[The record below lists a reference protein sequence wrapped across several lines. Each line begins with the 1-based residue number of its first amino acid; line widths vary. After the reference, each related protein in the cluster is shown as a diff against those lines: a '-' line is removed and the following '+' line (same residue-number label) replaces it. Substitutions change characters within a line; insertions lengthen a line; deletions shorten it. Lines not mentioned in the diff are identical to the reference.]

1 MAKRKDFKHTEES
14 KRKIS
19 ENLKGKFTGIKH
31 PMYGKHHSEETI
43 KKKRTPFKNIVE
55 ITANVFGNFNFLIK
69 NRIRGLPIKDKTPA
83 MIMYIITD

>member
-31 PMYGKHHSEETI
+31 PMYGKHHSEET
-43 KKKRTPFKNIVE
+43 KRKISEAGKGRKPSAETKRKLSESRGFFRKPE
-55 ITANVFGNFNFLIK
+55 II
-69 NRIRGLPIKDKTPA
+69 
-83 MIMYIITD
+83 